1 MGTNFKTKRPPRMYG
16 LIFENFSGYIKVKY
30 GEDAWDNVRRLAN
43 IDSPTFSIHQVYPEQ
58 LLGKIAKKTFTTL
71 GCNADEFFEGM
82 GFYFIEFAAQYG
94 YGDVL
99 ALLGRELRDFL
110 NGLDNLH
117 EYLKFS
123 YPRIRAPSYFVDNE
137 TPQGLML
144 HYRSKRRG
152 FTTYTIGQ
160 LKAVADTYYK
170 IEMAIEVKESEIK
183 FDTVHVSFQMT
194 FDNKTKAKANSD
206 LVREEARLPAVS
218 SSVLFEIFPFII
230 VFGEDMQVQSIG
242 RSLNQILPN
251 LPGQK
256 MNEFFDVV
264 RPLIEFKFDNILSR
278 SNNIFELMTNEAID
292 ILLKTGGAPGGE
304 GDDDGDDDNMM
315 EEEVDKSLH
324 LKGQMNFMA
333 DWNVVMF
340 LGSPAIKDLEQL
352 AQAGLY
358 ICDLSMHDFSRD
370 LLLASSQQSNELKD
384 ALDSEMEKTKLMEE
398 SMSKL
403 DQEMKRSDDL
413 LSQMMPKSVA
423 QKIKDG
429 ASAVETCE
437 IFEMVTIVFNDIPM
451 FGDICAQCDGM
462 QIVAMLNNMF
472 GMFDVLSD
480 KNKVYKV
487 ETVKDCFV
495 GVAGA
500 PERTK
505 NHAELIMDMA
515 MDMRDCVQFVKDPR
529 PGTDGHI
536 KIRLGSHSGQ
546 VVGGIVGNKCP
557 RYCLFGDAMNTSSR
571 MMSFGQEQNI
581 HVSGAVKGLLPASY
595 TVKERGKVTVKGKG
609 EMVTFWVESKANR
622 IPPTEEELQ
631 AALAALQAKKK
642 EEATGEKAEEA
653 PKAEA

>member
-1 MGTNFKTKRPPRMYG
+1 MYG

-30 GEDAWDNVRRLAN
+30 GEEAWDNVRKMAN
-43 IDSPTFSIHQVYPEQ
+43 IDTPTFSIHQVYPEQ
-58 LLGKIAKKTFTTL
+58 LLGKIAKKAFQTL
-71 GCNADEFFEGM
+71 GCSADEFFEGM
-82 GFYFIEFAAQYG
+82 GYYFVEFCAIYG

-123 YPRIRAPSYFVDNE
+123 YPRLRAPSYFVNTE
-137 TPQGLML
+137 TPEGLML

-152 FTTYTIGQ
+152 FTTYTAGQ
-160 LKAVADTYYK
+160 LKAVAQTYFK
-170 IEMAIEVKESEIK
+170 TEMGIEVKESEIK
-183 FDTVHVSFQMT
+183 FDTVHVSFQLT
-194 FDNKTKAKANSD
+194 FDNKSKIQVDSG

-218 SSVLFEIFPFII
+218 SAVLYEIFPFIM
-230 VFGEDMQVQSIG
+230 VFGEDMVIQSIG
-242 RSLNQILPN
+242 RSLTQILPN
-251 LPGQK
+251 LPSQK
-256 MNEFFDVV
+256 MNEFFDIV
-264 RPLIEFKFDNILSR
+264 RPLVEFQFNSILSR
-278 SNNIFELMTNEAID
+278 SNNIFELMTNEPID
-292 ILLKTGGAPGGE
+292 ALLKTGGTPGGE
-304 GDDDGDDDNMM
+304 AEEDDDDQNLM

-324 LKGQMNFMA
+324 IKGQMNFMP

-340 LGSPAIKDLEQL
+340 LGSPAIANLEQL
-352 AQAGLY
+352 QAAGLF

-370 LLLASSQQSNELKD
+370 LLLASSQQSDGLKE
-384 ALDSEMEKTKLMEE
+384 ALESENEKTKAMEE

-403 DQEMKRSDDL
+403 DVEMKRSDDL

-423 QKIKDG
+423 EKIKNG

-437 IFEMVTIVFNDIPM
+437 VFEMVTIVFNDIPM
-451 FGDICAQCDGM
+451 FGDICKNCDGM
-462 QIVAMLNNMF
+462 QIVGMLNQMF
-472 GMFDVLSD
+472 AMFDVLSD

-500 PERTK
+500 PERAK

-515 MDMRDCVQFVKDPR
+515 MDMRDSVCFVKDPR
-529 PGTDGHI
+529 PGTDTHI

-571 MMSFGQEQNI
+571 MMSFGQEQAI
-581 HVSGAVKGLLPASY
+581 HVSGAVKALLPAAYS
-595 TVKERGKVTVKGKG
+595 VKERGKVTVKGKG
-609 EMVTFWVESKANR
+609 EMVTFWVEDKANR
-622 IPPTEEELQ
+622 APPMEDDLK
-631 AALAALQAKKK
+631 ALVEAMAAKKK
-642 EEATGEKAEEA
+642 AEATGNAEPA
-653 PKAEA
+653 KAEA

>member
-1 MGTNFKTKRPPRMYG
+1 
-16 LIFENFSGYIKVKY
+16 
-30 GEDAWDNVRRLAN
+30 
-43 IDSPTFSIHQVYPEQ
+43 
-58 LLGKIAKKTFTTL
+58 
-71 GCNADEFFEGM
+71 
-82 GFYFIEFAAQYG
+82 
-94 YGDVL
+94 
-99 ALLGRELRDFL
+99 
-110 NGLDNLH
+110 
-117 EYLKFS
+117 
-123 YPRIRAPSYFVDNE
+123 
-137 TPQGLML
+137 
-144 HYRSKRRG
+144 
-152 FTTYTIGQ
+152 
-160 LKAVADTYYK
+160 
-170 IEMAIEVKESEIK
+170 
-183 FDTVHVSFQMT
+183 
-194 FDNKTKAKANSD
+194 
-206 LVREEARLPAVS
+206 
-218 SSVLFEIFPFII
+218 
-230 VFGEDMQVQSIG
+230 
-242 RSLNQILPN
+242 
-251 LPGQK
+251 

-292 ILLKTGGAPGGE
+292 VLLKTGGAPGGE
-304 GDDDGDDDNMM
+304 GEEEDDDGNMM

-340 LGSPAIKDLEQL
+340 LSSPAIKNLEQL
-352 AQAGLY
+352 ASSGLF

-384 ALDSEMEKTKLMEE
+384 ALDSEVEKTKMMEE
-398 SMSKL
+398 SMAKL
-403 DQEMKRSDDL
+403 DVEMKRSDEL

-437 IFEMVTIVFNDIPM
+437 IFEMVTIVFNDIPI

-581 HVSGAVKGLLPASY
+581 HVSSTVKGLLPAAY

-609 EMVTFWVESKANR
+609 EMVTYWVESKANR
-622 IPPTEEELQ
+622 IPPTEEDLK
-631 AALAALQAKKK
+631 AALEALQAKK
-642 EEATGEKAEEA
+642 AEEA
-653 PKAEA
+653 KGGGGEEAKAAA

>member
-1 MGTNFKTKRPPRMYG
+1 MYG
-16 LIFENFSGYIKVKY
+16 LIFENFSGYIKIKY
-30 GEDAWDNVRRLAN
+30 GEDAWDNIRRLSN

-58 LLGKIAKKTFTTL
+58 MLGKIAKKTFTTL

-82 GFYFIEFAAQYG
+82 GYYFVAFAAQYG

-152 FTTYTIGQ
+152 FTTYTMGQ
-160 LKAVADTYYK
+160 LKAVAETYYK
-170 IEMAIEVKESEIK
+170 IDMAIEVKESEIK
-183 FDTVHVSFQMT
+183 FDTVHVSFQLT
-194 FDNKTKAKANSD
+194 FDNKTKAIVNSD

-218 SSVLFEIFPFII
+218 SSVLFEIFPFIM
-230 VFGEDMQVQSIG
+230 VFGEDMGVQTIG
-242 RSLNQILPN
+242 RSLSQILPN

-256 MNEFFDVV
+256 MTEIFDVV

-278 SNNIFELMTNEAID
+278 SNNIFELMTNEPID
-292 ILLKTGGAPGGE
+292 VLLKTGGSPGGE
-304 GDDDGDDDNMM
+304 GDEEDDDENLM
-315 EEEVDKSLH
+315 EEDVDKSLH
-324 LKGQMNFMA
+324 LKGQMHFMA

-340 LGSPAIKDLEQL
+340 LCSPALKDIEQL
-352 AQAGLY
+352 AGSGLY

-384 ALDSEMEKTKLMEE
+384 ALSAEVEKTKAMEE

-403 DQEMKRSDDL
+403 DTEMKRSDEL

-423 QKIKDG
+423 MKIKDG
-429 ASAVETCE
+429 ASAVDTCE

-462 QIVAMLNNMF
+462 QIVNMLNSMF

-515 MDMRDCVQFVKDPR
+515 MDMRDVVQFVKDPR

-581 HVSGAVKGLLPASY
+581 HVSGAVKALLPAAY

-609 EMVTFWVESKANR
+609 EMVTYWVESKANR
-622 IPPTEEELQ
+622 IPPAEEDIQAAVAAINAKKAAVVEEE
-631 AALAALQAKKK
+631 AAAETAA
-642 EEATGEKAEEA
+642 E
-653 PKAEA
+653 

>member
-1 MGTNFKTKRPPRMYG
+1 MYG

-82 GFYFIEFAAQYG
+82 GFYFVEFAAQYG

-137 TPQGLML
+137 NPQGLML

-160 LKAVADTYYK
+160 LKAVAETYYK
-170 IEMAIEVKESEIK
+170 IDMAIEVKESEIK

-218 SSVLFEIFPFII
+218 SSVLFEIFPFVI
-230 VFGEDMQVQSIG
+230 VFGEDMCVQSIG
-242 RSLNQILPN
+242 RSLTQILPN
-251 LPGQK
+251 LPTQK

-278 SNNIFELMTNEAID
+278 SNNIFELMTNEPID
-292 ILLKTGGAPGGE
+292 VLLKTGGAPGGE
-304 GDDDGDDDNMM
+304 GGDDDDDDGNLM

-340 LGSPAIKDLEQL
+340 LCSPAIKDLEQL
-352 AQAGLY
+352 AASGLF

-384 ALDSEMEKTKLMEE
+384 ALESEMEKTKLMEE
-398 SMSKL
+398 SMGKL
-403 DQEMKRSDDL
+403 DIEMKRSDEL

-451 FGDICAQCDGM
+451 FSDICQQCEGM
-462 QIVAMLNNMF
+462 MIVAMLNNMF

-480 KNKVYKV
+480 KNNVYKV

-500 PERTK
+500 PEKVK

-571 MMSFGQEQNI
+571 MMSFGQEQAI
-581 HVSGAVKGLLPASY
+581 HVSGAVKGLLPAAY

-642 EEATGEKAEEA
+642 EEATGGAPAEE
-653 PKAEA
+653 KKEG

>member
-1 MGTNFKTKRPPRMYG
+1 M
-16 LIFENFSGYIKVKY
+16 
-30 GEDAWDNVRRLAN
+30 
-43 IDSPTFSIHQVYPEQ
+43 
-58 LLGKIAKKTFTTL
+58 
-71 GCNADEFFEGM
+71 
-82 GFYFIEFAAQYG
+82 
-94 YGDVL
+94 
-99 ALLGRELRDFL
+99 
-110 NGLDNLH
+110 
-117 EYLKFS
+117 
-123 YPRIRAPSYFVDNE
+123 
-137 TPQGLML
+137 
-144 HYRSKRRG
+144 
-152 FTTYTIGQ
+152 
-160 LKAVADTYYK
+160 
-170 IEMAIEVKESEIK
+170 
-183 FDTVHVSFQMT
+183 
-194 FDNKTKAKANSD
+194 
-206 LVREEARLPAVS
+206 
-218 SSVLFEIFPFII
+218 II
-230 VFGEDMQVQSIG
+230 QSIG

-251 LPGQK
+251 LIGQK
-256 MNEFFDVV
+256 MNDVFDVV
-264 RPLIEFKFDNILSR
+264 RPLVEFKFDSILSR
-278 SNNIFELMTNEAID
+278 SNNIFELMTNESID
-292 ILLKTGGAPGGE
+292 ALLKTGGSPGGE
-304 GDDDGDDDNMM
+304 EGEDGDDDNLM

-340 LGSPAIKDLEQL
+340 LCSPAIKNLEQL
-352 AQAGLY
+352 AASGLF

-384 ALDSEMEKTKLMEE
+384 ALESEMEKTKLMEE
-398 SMSKL
+398 SMGKL
-403 DQEMKRSDDL
+403 DIEMKRSDEL

-437 IFEMVTIVFNDIPM
+437 IFEMVTIVFNDIPI

-571 MMSFGQEQNI
+571 MMSFGQEQCI
-581 HVSGAVKGLLPASY
+581 HVSGAVKSLLPASY
-595 TVKERGKVTVKGKG
+595 TLKERGKVTVKGKG
-609 EMVTFWVESKANR
+609 EMVTFWVEDKANR
-622 IPPTEEELQ
+622 IPPMEEDIK
-631 AALAALQAKKK
+631 AAVALMQDKKRMDAMGGAA
-642 EEATGEKAEEA
+642 AEGAA
-653 PKAEA
+653 PPAEA

>member
-1 MGTNFKTKRPPRMYG
+1 MYG

-30 GEDAWDNVRRLAN
+30 GEDAWDNVRRLSN
-43 IDSPTFSIHQVYPEQ
+43 IDSPTFTIHQVYPEQ
-58 LLGKIAKKTFTTL
+58 LLGKLAKKTFTTL

-82 GFYFIEFAAQYG
+82 GYYFVEFAAQYG

-160 LKAVADTYYK
+160 LKAVAETYYK
-170 IEMAIEVKESEIK
+170 MEMAIEVKESEIK

-194 FDNKTKAKANSD
+194 FDNKTKAIINSD

-218 SSVLFEIFPFII
+218 SSVLFEIFPFVM
-230 VFGEDMQVQSIG
+230 VFGEDMGVQSIG
-242 RSLNQILPN
+242 RSLSQILPQ

-256 MNEFFDVV
+256 MNEIFDVV

-278 SNNIFELMTNEAID
+278 SNNIFELMTNEPID
-292 ILLKTGGAPGGE
+292 LLLKTGGASGGDAE
-304 GDDDGDDDNMM
+304 DDDDDQNLM

-324 LKGQMNFMA
+324 LKGQMHFMP

-340 LGSPAIKDLEQL
+340 LCSPALKDIEQL
-352 AQAGLY
+352 ASSGLY
-358 ICDLSMHDFSRD
+358 VCDLSMHDFSRD
-370 LLLASSQQSNELKD
+370 LLLASSQQSNELKE
-384 ALDSEMEKTKLMEE
+384 ALAAEVEKTKAMEE

-403 DQEMKRSDDL
+403 DTEMRRSDEL
-413 LSQMMPKSVA
+413 LSQMMPKSVS
-423 QKIKDG
+423 QKIKEG
-429 ASAVETCE
+429 ASAVDTCE
-437 IFEMVTIVFNDIPM
+437 IYEMVTIVFNDIPM

-462 QIVAMLNNMF
+462 QIVNMLNSMF

-500 PERTK
+500 PEKTK

-515 MDMRDCVQFVKDPR
+515 LDMRDVVQFVKDPR
-529 PGTDGHI
+529 PGTDTHI

-581 HVSGAVKGLLPASY
+581 HVSAAVKGLLPASY

-609 EMVTFWVESKANR
+609 EMITYWVESKANR
-622 IPPTEEELQ
+622 IPPAEEDIQ
-631 AALAALQAKKK
+631 AALAVLAAKKAGKEK
-642 EEATGEKAEEA
+642 EEEAAQEE
-653 PKAEA
+653 